1 MSKTP
6 LPTNVVTKAFTWATQ
21 ELGLNVTQVSEILGI
36 STQTLAKNT
45 LNGFENSAPAYR
57 KQLSF
62 IRMYYL
68 LSAMSKGNTERI
80 HSWFYSYN
88 IAFGSTPSDTCSQY
102 DGLERISDYLRSL
115 KQSDAEEQFSPIL
128 SKHKQGDGSALQ
140 KTTMH

>member
-6 LPTNVVTKAFTWATQ
+6 FPASVVTKAFTWATQ
-21 ELGLNVTQVSEILGI
+21 ELGLDITQVSEILGI
-36 STQTLAKNT
+36 SPQALANNI
-45 LNGFENSAPAYR
+45 LNGFENNAPAYR

-68 LSAMSKGNTERI
+68 LNAVSKGNTEQI

-88 IAFGSTPSDTCSQY
+88 MAFGSTPSDACSQY

-115 KQSDAEEQFSPIL
+115 KQSDADEQFSPIL
-128 SKHKQGDGSALQ
+128 SKHKQGDGTALQ